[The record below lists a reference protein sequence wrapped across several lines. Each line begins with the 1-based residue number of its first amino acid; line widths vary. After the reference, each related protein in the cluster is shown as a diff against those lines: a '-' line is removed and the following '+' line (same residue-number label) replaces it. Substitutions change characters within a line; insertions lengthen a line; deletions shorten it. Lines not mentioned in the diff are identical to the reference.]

1 MEGGDE
7 GVEGSGL
14 CCWGKVMQGK
24 DGFEVCEERSDDVVG
39 VCVEVDW
46 ETERRGI
53 GGCFAFW

>member
-1 MEGGDE
+1 
-7 GVEGSGL
+7 
-14 CCWGKVMQGK
+14 VMQGK
-24 DGFEVCEERSDDVVG
+24 DGFEVCEERSDDVIG